1 MNDYYKREEERSVVY
16 REKREQ
22 WEKENLS
29 PFAFCSVDSAG
40 RAEPLE
46 PCPMRTCFCR
56 DRDRIIHSKAFRRM
70 KHKTQVFLSPQGDHY
85 RTRLIHTLEVSQISR
100 DVARALSL
108 NEDLTEAIALG
119 HDLGH
124 TPFGHAGERVL
135 NELCSFEFCHNE
147 QSVRTCEKLEKL
159 NLTREVLNGIRHH
172 TGEGIPETL
181 EGRIVRIADR
191 IAYINHDIDDAIRGG
206 IIHPEDLPPSTKE
219 ILGSNPSERINSMI
233 IGILSHSTGKNDIV
247 MDPVVYQ
254 AMAALRPY
262 LFENVYFGSKAK
274 EEEYK
279 AQMMIAALFKYFT
292 EHTEKIPPEYG
303 IILQTEGKERAVC
316 DYISGMSDVYSV
328 NLYRQLFI
336 PKSWEG

>member
-1 MNDYYKREEERSVVY
+1 MVY
-16 REKREQ
+16 RERREH

-29 PFAFCSVDSAG
+29 PFAFCSADSRG
-40 RAEPLE
+40 RSEPLE

-56 DRDRIIHSKAFRRM
+56 DRDRIIHSKAFRRL

-100 DVARALSL
+100 DLARALQL

-124 TPFGHAGERVL
+124 TPFGHAGERIL
-135 NELCSFEFCHNE
+135 NELCSFPFAHNE
-147 QSVRTCEKLEKL
+147 QSVRTCEKIEHL
-159 NLTREVLNGIRHH
+159 NLTHEVLDGIRCH
-172 TGEGIPETL
+172 TGDDLSETL

-206 IIHPEDLPPSTKE
+206 IICHEDLPSSTSK
-219 ILGSNPSERINSMI
+219 ILGNNPSERINSMI

-247 MDPVVYQ
+247 MDPRVYA
-254 AMAALRPY
+254 AMDELRNY
-262 LFENVYFGSKAK
+262 LFERVYCGSKAK
-274 EEEYK
+274 EEEGK
-279 AQMMIAALFKYFT
+279 AQRMIASLFHYFT
-292 EHTEKIPPEYG
+292 EHPEKIPEEYET
-303 IILQTEGKERAVC
+303 ILQNEGKERAVC

>member
-1 MNDYYKREEERSVVY
+1 MLY
-16 REKREQ
+16 RERREQ

-29 PFAFCSVDSAG
+29 PFAFCAVDSAG
-40 RAEPLE
+40 REEPLA

-70 KHKTQVFLSPQGDHY
+70 KHKTQVFLSPTGDHY

-100 DVARALSL
+100 DLARALQL

-124 TPFGHAGERVL
+124 TPFGHAGERIL
-135 NELCSFEFCHNE
+135 NELCSFRFSHNE
-147 QSVRTCEKLEKL
+147 QGVRTCTKLERL
-159 NLTREVLNGIRHH
+159 NLTHEVLDGIRHH
-172 TGEGIPETL
+172 SGNGLSETL

-206 IIHPEDLPPSTKE
+206 IIRQGDLPASTSE
-219 ILGSNPSERINSMI
+219 ILGNNPSERINSMI

-247 MDPVVYQ
+247 MDPVVYR
-254 AMAALRPY
+254 AMDELRDF
-262 LFENVYFGSKAK
+262 LFATVYSGSKAK
-274 EEEYK
+274 EEEHK

-292 EHTEKIPPEYG
+292 EHTEKIPAEYEN
-303 IILQTEGKERAVC
+303 ILREEGKERAVC

-328 NLYRQLFI
+328 RLYRDLFI

>member
-1 MNDYYKREEERSVVY
+1 MVY
-16 REKREQ
+16 RQRREQ
-22 WEKENLS
+22 WEKEHLS
-29 PFAFCSVDSAG
+29 PFAFCSADSKG

-100 DVARALSL
+100 DVARALRL

-135 NELCSFEFCHNE
+135 NELCPFELSHNE
-147 QSVRTCEKLEKL
+147 QSVRTCDKLEKL
-159 NLTREVLNGIRHH
+159 NLTFEVLDGIRHH
-172 TGEGIPETL
+172 TGDGLSETL

-206 IIHPEDLPPSTKE
+206 IIGNDDLPESTKQ

-247 MDPVVYQ
+247 MDSVIYQ
-254 AMAALRPY
+254 AMDELRTF
-262 LFENVYFGSKAK
+262 LFETVYFGSRAK
-274 EEEYK
+274 EEEKK
-279 AQMMIAALFKYFT
+279 AEMMIGSLYKYFT
-292 EHTEKIPPEYG
+292 EHTEKIPPEYQN
-303 IILQTEGKERAVC
+303 ILQTEGKERAAC

-328 NLYRQLFI
+328 GLYRELFI

>member
-1 MNDYYKREEERSVVY
+1 
-16 REKREQ
+16 
-22 WEKENLS
+22 
-29 PFAFCSVDSAG
+29 
-40 RAEPLE
+40 
-46 PCPMRTCFCR
+46 MRTCFCR

-100 DVARALSL
+100 DVARALRL

-135 NELCSFEFCHNE
+135 NELCPFEFSHNE

-159 NLTREVLNGIRHH
+159 NLTFEVLDGIRHH
-172 TGEGIPETL
+172 TGDGLSETL

-206 IIHPEDLPPSTKE
+206 IIGNDDLPESTKQ

-233 IGILSHSTGKNDIV
+233 IGILSPSTGKNDIV
-247 MDPVVYQ
+247 MDPVIYQ
-254 AMAALRPY
+254 AMDELRTF
-262 LFENVYFGSKAK
+262 LFETVYFGSRAK
-274 EEEYK
+274 EEEKK
-279 AQMMIAALFKYFT
+279 AEMMIGSLYKYFT
-292 EHTEKIPPEYG
+292 EHTEKIPPEYQN
-303 IILQTEGKERAVC
+303 ILQTEGKERAAC

-328 NLYRQLFI
+328 GLYRELFI

>member
-1 MNDYYKREEERSVVY
+1 MQNYERGKRKVIY
-16 REKREQ
+16 REIREQ
-22 WEKENLS
+22 WEKEHLS
-29 PFAFCSVDSAG
+29 PFAFCAVDSAG
-40 RAEPLE
+40 RSEPLE

-70 KHKTQVFLSPQGDHY
+70 KHKTQVFLSPRGDHY

-100 DVARALSL
+100 DLARALRL

-135 NELCSFEFCHNE
+135 NELCPFPFSHNE

-159 NLTREVLNGIRHH
+159 NLTAEVLDGILCH
-172 TGEGIPETL
+172 TGDKLSDTL

-206 IIHPEDLPPSTKE
+206 IICADDLPKSTAE
-219 ILGSNPSERINSMI
+219 ILGNNPSERINSMI
-233 IGILSHSTGKNDIV
+233 IGILSHSAGKNDIV
-247 MDPVVYQ
+247 MDPAVFA
-254 AMAALRPY
+254 AMNELRAY
-262 LFENVYFGSKAK
+262 LFENVYLGSRAK
-274 EEEYK
+274 EEENK
-279 AQMMIAALFKYFT
+279 AERMIAALYHYFT
-292 EHTEKIPPEYG
+292 EHTEKIPAEYDF
-303 IILQTEGKERAVC
+303 ILQTEGKERAVC
-316 DYISGMSDVYSV
+316 DYISGMSDIYSV